1 MSVMN
6 PIRVITVDDHPF
18 LRAGIVAVI
27 EEERDMTVVAEA
39 TDGFEAILAY
49 RRHLPDLMLM
59 DIQLPKLGGV
69 DAIIALRAEFPEARI
84 IVLTTFEGDALAR
97 RALRAGASGY
107 LLKSL
112 IRKELIDAIRSV
124 HQGNRYITT
133 KVATDLAENLHSG
146 DLSPRELEVLRA
158 VATGQS
164 NNKVASQLVISEET
178 VKGHMKNILL
188 KLDASDRT
196 HAVSIATIR
205 GLFI

>member
-1 MSVMN
+1 MSAMN
-6 PIRVITVDDHPF
+6 SIRVVTVDDHPF

-27 EEERDMTVVAEA
+27 EEEDDMTVVAEA
-39 TDGFEAILAY
+39 ADGHEALLAY
-49 RRHLPDLMLM
+49 RKHLPDLVLM
-59 DIQLPKLGGV
+59 DIQLPRVSGV
-69 DAIIALRAEFPEARI
+69 DVIVALRGEFPEARI

-97 RALRAGASGY
+97 KALRAGASGY

-133 KVATDLAENLHSG
+133 KVATELAEHLHSG
-146 DLSPRELEVLRA
+146 DLSPRELEVLKA

-164 NNKVASQLVISEET
+164 NGRIASQLVISEET